1 MSVELRE
8 RPRSTVHGTVTDATG
23 EPVEG
28 AEVTMF
34 HQRLRTRDRLA
45 DGRSGDDGRYRV
57 EFTPPDDAPGR
68 VRGVARTCAGPAAHG
83 KLQIR
88 LCMV

>member
-28 AEVTMF
+28 APVAVLSFWMMSGVACSCTSSTAAKSSNALRYILF
-34 HQRLRTRDRLA
+34 RLQ
-45 DGRSGDDGRYRV
+45 
-57 EFTPPDDAPGR
+57 
-68 VRGVARTCAGPAAHG
+68 RGVW
-83 KLQIR
+83 
-88 LCMV
+88 